1 MITMEI
7 LGKIRRMYL
16 RDKLSLHE
24 ITKRTGL
31 PRNTIRSWLRKSED
45 EAAPPEPA
53 MRQALHLCVVE
64 RFDPLKPFGGARRA
78 LHRT

>member
-1 MITMEI
+1 MVSVQ
-7 LGKIRRMYL
+7 G
-16 RDKLSLHE
+16 
-24 ITKRTGL
+24 GL
-31 PRNTIRSWLRKSED
+31 AHSPGCAEDSPLFRSMMPQQIADRPAGAQGPED